1 MPKWSTTRAGKRVPK
16 ASMRKITTTIATLI
30 ALVGGAQASE
40 PLIPFPNLK
49 PHSTCIEIVSR

>member
-1 MPKWSTTRAGKRVPK
+1 
-16 ASMRKITTTIATLI
+16 MRKITTTIATLI